1 MKNLDQVLF
10 PFYTEKDAFLMEYIQ
25 RLINNSE
32 AQITVTDPARWIKG
46 QTKIKD
52 YIRAIGQKEPNDITL
67 NSESVIDK

>member
-1 MKNLDQVLF
+1 
-10 PFYTEKDAFLMEYIQ
+10 MEYIQ